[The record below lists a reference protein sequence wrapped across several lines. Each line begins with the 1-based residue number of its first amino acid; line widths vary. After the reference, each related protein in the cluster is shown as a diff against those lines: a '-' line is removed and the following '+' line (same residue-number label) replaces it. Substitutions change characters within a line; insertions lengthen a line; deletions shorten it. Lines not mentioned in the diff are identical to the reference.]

1 MPATCA
7 GADGLLA
14 GAGGQTGLA
23 VRVTQIKATGD
34 SPKPRCSNP
43 TQEHAAMSQEVLE
56 RARQAIRQH
65 DPSATVELSN
75 GALQV
80 DSVLPAGTLVS
91 ILRANRIQTAESE
104 RSDCCGG
111 CSGR

>member
-1 MPATCA
+1 MTWVKARRGRPA
-7 GADGLLA
+7 
-14 GAGGQTGLA
+14 
-23 VRVTQIKATGD
+23 
-34 SPKPRCSNP
+34 PRCPHLRSQYP
-43 TQEHAAMSQEVLE
+43 TMSQEVLE
-56 RARQAIRQH
+56 RARQAIQQH

-111 CSGR
+111 CCGR

>member
-1 MPATCA
+1 M
-7 GADGLLA
+7 
-14 GAGGQTGLA
+14 Q
-23 VRVTQIKATGD
+23 VKARAKSRGT
-34 SPKPRCSNP
+34 RFIVP
-43 TQEHAAMSQEVLE
+43 TDDESFAMSQEVLE
-56 RARQAIRQH
+56 HARQAIQRH

-111 CSGR
+111 CCGR